1 MTKAEF
7 VSKIQEAT
15 QFSKKDTE
23 KAVSAFFDTIK
34 EVLENGDRIGITGFG
49 TFLVK
54 ERAERKGHN
63 PKTGESLIIPASKV
77 PAFKASRVLKET
89 INK

>member
-7 VSKIQEAT
+7 ISKVQEAT

-23 KAVSAFFDTIK
+23 KAVSAVIDTIK
-34 EVLENGDRIGITGFG
+34 ETLEKGDKIGIVGFG
-49 TFLVK
+49 TFLVR
-54 ERAERKGHN
+54 ERSERKGHN
-63 PKTGESLIIPASKV
+63 PKTGESMIIPATKA
-77 PAFKASRVLKET
+77 PAFKASKVLKEL